1 MSFNTPSSYRYS
13 LCCYLRLPKP
23 PPLDDEDPLDELPPP
38 NEDELLDGLLLLDE
52 PNDEPL
58 LLDEPNEE
66 ELLDE
71 PNEED
76 EELLDDPNDMLLPL
90 DELSTGL
97 NVERGVDC
105 TDEPK
110 LRLVRPD
117 PKLRLEELLPLSDWR
132 TVVRVLLS
140 RLPKPELPRLDPK
153 LLLSRREPDP
163 KLLISRLE
171 PEATPLL
178 LRRMPLL
185 SRREPEPKPLLSRR
199 EPNPELLFFCST

>member
-1 MSFNTPSSYRYS
+1 M
-13 LCCYLRLPKP
+13 L
-23 PPLDDEDPLDELPPP
+23 LDEP
-38 NEDELLDGLLLLDE
+38 NDGLLLLDE

-58 LLDEPNEE
+58 LLEEPNEE

-71 PNEED
+71 PND
-76 EELLDDPNDMLLPL
+76 EPLLLDEPNDMLLPL

-110 LRLVRPD
+110 LRLLRPE

-140 RLPKPELPRLDPK
+140 RLPKPDEPRLEPK
-153 LLLSRREPDP
+153 LLLSRREPEP
-163 KLLISRLE
+163 NPLTSRFE
-171 PEATPLL
+171 PEATPLM
-178 LRRMPLL
+178 LRRMALL
-185 SRREPEPKPLLSRR
+185 SRREPK
-199 EPNPELLFFCST
+199 PELLFFCST

>member
-1 MSFNTPSSYRYS
+1 
-13 LCCYLRLPKP
+13 
-23 PPLDDEDPLDELPPP
+23 
-38 NEDELLDGLLLLDE
+38 
-52 PNDEPL
+52 
-58 LLDEPNEE
+58 
-66 ELLDE
+66 
-71 PNEED
+71 
-76 EELLDDPNDMLLPL
+76 MLLPL

-105 TDEPK
+105 TDDPK
-110 LRLVRPD
+110 LRLLRPN

-140 RLPKPELPRLDPK
+140 RLPKPELPRL
-153 LLLSRREPDP
+153 EP

-199 EPNPELLFFCST
+199 EPKPELLFFCST